1 MKIALIG
8 LGMVAQTHVRAIADA
23 RPALELALVHA
34 RDQKRAHD
42 FAKLTEPVLGYRPGV
57 AGSVAQIANTTDLD
71 FIILA
76 TPPDARLKIIET
88 LSAAGKPILL
98 EKPVERDL
106 ARATEIVEVCERQG
120 VTLGVVFQQR
130 TRSPALKLRE
140 LLRDGAL
147 GHVGL
152 CEITVPWWRDQG
164 YYDAPGRGTFNRDG
178 GGVLITQAIHT
189 LDLVLC
195 LIGPVKR
202 VQAMART
209 TALHT
214 MEAEDFVTAG
224 LEFASGA
231 VGSLVA
237 STASFPGGG
246 ETITLHGELASACLR
261 PGELQIN
268 WRSGESEVFGA
279 KATSGGGVD
288 PMAFGHGPHQAIVED
303 FASAIAD
310 GNPPLV
316 TGREALRVHALI
328 DALQASSR
336 TGRAVDLA
344 QGG

>member
-23 RPALELALVHA
+23 RPALELALIHA
-34 RDQKRAHD
+34 RDQIRAHD
-42 FAKLTEPVLGYRPGV
+42 FAKRMAPILGYRSGV
-57 AGSVAQIANTTDLD
+57 AGSVAQIAKTPDLD
-71 FIILA
+71 FVILA
-76 TPPDARLKIIET
+76 TPPDARLKIVET
-88 LSAAGKPILL
+88 LAAAGKPLLL

-106 ARATEIVEVCERQG
+106 ARATEIVEVCERRG
-120 VTLGVVFQQR
+120 VALGVVFQQR
-130 TRSPALKLRE
+130 AHGPVLKLRE

-147 GHVGL
+147 GRVGL

-164 YYDAPGRGTFNRDG
+164 YYDAPGRGTFARDG

-189 LDLVLC
+189 LDLMLC
-195 LIGPVKR
+195 LIGPVQR

-209 TALHT
+209 TLLHS
-214 MEAEDFVTAG
+214 MEAEDIVAAG
-224 LEFASGA
+224 LDFASGT

-246 ETITLHGELASACLR
+246 ESIMLHGELASARLR
-261 PGELQIN
+261 PGELQVD

-279 KATSGGGVD
+279 KVTSGSGAD

-303 FASAIAD
+303 FAAAVA
-310 GNPPLV
+310 GGHQPLV

-344 QGG
+344 PGD